1 MTSTKFT
8 GKHPCLLTRFLFR
21 FSRRG
26 FVIRLTPIAR
36 RILVVT
42 LFGLNLIGGY
52 LAMLVAMTYSIEL
65 FTCVVLGLCLGHLVF
80 NTKSAVGESIDP
92 CCASQQGPSVAVSN
106 NALNGTS
113 NHVPLTRTP
122 CDLEGQIDSSDN
134 EEELEPTAP
143 ASANEVKCACSSN
156 GIQTTSENE
165 EKRPPSYTQC
175 TTW

>member
-1 MTSTKFT
+1 M
-8 GKHPCLLTRFLFR
+8 
-21 FSRRG
+21 
-26 FVIRLTPIAR
+26 IRLTPIAR

-42 LFGLNLIGGY
+42 LFGLNLVLGY

-65 FTCVVLGLCLGHLVF
+65 FCCVVLGLCLGHLVF

-92 CCASQQGPSVAVSN
+92 CCASQGPSTLAVSN
-106 NALNGTS
+106 NALNGTA

-134 EEELEPTAP
+134 EEELRPTAATAGP
-143 ASANEVKCACSSN
+143 CACPSN
-156 GIQTTSENE
+156 GTQTTVDDE

-175 TTW
+175 TTWYERCLCLVNAIDNGK

>member
-1 MTSTKFT
+1 MF
-8 GKHPCLLTRFLFR
+8 

-42 LFGLNLIGGY
+42 LFGLNLVLGY

-65 FTCVVLGLCLGHLVF
+65 FCCVVLGLCLGHLVF

-92 CCASQQGPSVAVSN
+92 CCASQGPSTLAVSN
-106 NALNGTS
+106 NALNGTA

-134 EEELEPTAP
+134 EEELRPTATTAGP
-143 ASANEVKCACSSN
+143 CACPSN
-156 GIQTTSENE
+156 GTQTTVDDE

-175 TTW
+175 TT